1 MSSAPRDNNRVPTM
15 IAALNTDGVT
25 PVFVNIDP
33 SIHSINVNDG
43 TTGTDYGTLPDKRD
57 DNRIPFMMGVS
68 SADGETLVPIYAD
81 SNGSLLINSM

>member
-25 PVFVNIDP
+25 PVFIEIESSNKAIK
-33 SIHSINVNDG
+33 INNGVSG
-43 TTGTDYGTLPDKRD
+43 SDYGTIPDKRD

-81 SNGSLLINSM
+81 SNGGLLINSM